1 MKKIVFYVVKPKAIL
16 LDRARTLDET
26 IGKPLTEVTTWL
38 DEEITHSGWSHDDY
52 IVAVKLIYLA
62 YLYEDFKDEPE
73 TQFLFNGG
81 AIHFE
86 LFDKWWLIE
95 RFELS
100 DNIIEAEHSL
110 ERLTQ
115 ENIQLT
121 GNRSIDIWLLGKLAN
136 SRTTFQETKRHSSC
150 RYPK

>member
-16 LDRARTLDET
+16 VDRARALDET

-38 DEEITHSGWSHDDY
+38 DEEMTHSGWTNDDY

-81 AIHFE
+81 SIRFE
-86 LFDKWWLIE
+86 LFDKWWSIE
-95 RFELS
+95 RHELS

-110 ERLTQ
+110 ERLTK

-121 GNRSIDIWLLGKLAN
+121 GNRSIDTWLLGKFSGSNTPALEP
-136 SRTTFQETKRHSSC
+136 S
-150 RYPK
+150 

>member
-1 MKKIVFYVVKPKAIL
+1 MKKIVFYVIKPKAIL
-16 LDRARTLDET
+16 VDRTKTLDET

-38 DEEITHSGWSHDDY
+38 DEEMTHSGWSDNDY

-81 AIHFE
+81 AIRFE
-86 LFDKWWLIE
+86 LFDKWWSIE

-100 DNIIEAEHSL
+100 DNITEAEHSL
-110 ERLTQ
+110 ERLTK
-115 ENIQLT
+115 EKIQLT
-121 GNRSIDIWLLGKLAN
+121 GNSAIDTWLLGQLAASSGE
-136 SRTTFQETKRHSSC
+136 SRQSLRG
-150 RYPK
+150 

>member
-16 LDRARTLDET
+16 VDRARTLDET
-26 IGKPLTEVTTWL
+26 IGRFLTEVTTWL

-81 AIHFE
+81 SICFE

-95 RFELS
+95 RYELN
-100 DNIIEAEHSL
+100 DNIREAEHSL
-110 ERLTQ
+110 ERLTK
-115 ENIQLT
+115 EKLQLT
-121 GNRSIDIWLLGKLAN
+121 GNRSIDTWLLGKLAA
-136 SRTTFQETKRHSSC
+136 SSH
-150 RYPK
+150 